1 MKNLYIGP
9 SKDIQG
15 VPVPGFG
22 SPCIMCIII
31 FLITYY
37 MYEVFIK
44 YFIVRDEK
52 YLPRCLEVFV
62 YGKNSFKK
70 KLNF

>member
-1 MKNLYIGP
+1 MKILYIGT

-37 MYEVFIK
+37 ICMKSLSSLSSLEMKSTYLDVWTSSI
-44 YFIVRDEK
+44 EK
-52 YLPRCLEVFV
+52 IHLKR
-62 YGKNSFKK
+62 N
-70 KLNF
+70 